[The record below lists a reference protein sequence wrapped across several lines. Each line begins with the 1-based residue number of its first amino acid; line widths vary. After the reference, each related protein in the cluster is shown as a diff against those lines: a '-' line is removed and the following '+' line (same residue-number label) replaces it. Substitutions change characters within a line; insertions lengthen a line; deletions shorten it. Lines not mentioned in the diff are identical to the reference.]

1 MSTAYK
7 PEIDGLRAIAV
18 LAVVG
23 FHAGFGPPAGFV
35 GVDVF
40 FVISGY
46 LITRMLRQEVLAHQ
60 RIDIIDFYARRA
72 RRILPALLVVT
83 VATLLASAA
92 LLPPA
97 ELRQTVQAGAAAFA
111 FAANVFFATAA
122 NGYFD
127 PEAHAN
133 PLLHL
138 WSIGVEE
145 QFYLAWP
152 LVVLLARRR
161 PALVF
166 GLIAAASFAAA
177 EWLLAHGQ
185 DRAAFYQAPMRAW
198 ELAAGGLVAVNRIPA
213 RPWVAP
219 LGIVMVLVACLVPLA
234 RFPGTGALLPVVG
247 AGMVIAG
254 VHSGQRN
261 ALLASRPLVLIGLVS
276 YSLYLWH
283 WPIMVLGKA
292 MPVWLQVAAALAAA
306 AASYRWIE
314 QPLRRRLVRPART
327 TVVAAAGCIA
337 VACASTL
344 ALAKSIPA
352 VDPPEDVIADLARLY
367 PIGGMGCDDW
377 YRSAQVKPCVFG
389 DHHATR
395 TAVIIGDSVA
405 LQWFPAVRRIYAQH
419 GWRLVVLTKSSCPM
433 VNADWFYDRI
443 GGIYAKCNEWRA
455 GAVRW
460 IDETKP
466 DVVILGSANDYGFS
480 KETWISGTRDV
491 LARIAGKSK
500 QVVLVRSTPLLTAG
514 GQDAFPQVHQW
525 ESEAARPIHNV
536 VTIDMNP
543 IVCPHGVCATQ
554 KNGVIRFRD
563 SRHIAASFADSLAPA
578 LRRELQQ
585 GKIAGS
591 D

>member
-23 FHAGFGPPAGFV
+23 FHAGVGPAAGFV

-46 LITRMLRQEVLAHQ
+46 LITRMLRGEVLAHQ
-60 RIDIIDFYARRA
+60 RIDIMDFYAGRA
-72 RRILPALLVVT
+72 RRILPALVVVT

-127 PEAHAN
+127 PETHAN

-185 DRAAFYQAPMRAW
+185 DSAAFYQAPMRAW
-198 ELAAGGLVAVNRIPA
+198 ELAAGGLIAVGRIPA

-219 LGIVMVLVACLVPLA
+219 LGILVVLVACLVPLA

-254 VHSGQRN
+254 AHSGQRN

-306 AASYRWIE
+306 AASYRWVE
-314 QPLRRRLVRPART
+314 QPLRRRWVGPARP
-327 TVVAAAGCIA
+327 TVALAAGCIA
-337 VACASTL
+337 VMCAS
-344 ALAKSIPA
+344 AFVAAKTIPA
-352 VDPPEDVIADLARLY
+352 AAPTEDYAETARLI
-367 PIGGMGCDDW
+367 PIYKMGCDDW
-377 YRSAQVKPCVFG
+377 YKSAEVRPCVFG
-389 DHHATR
+389 DARALH
-395 TAVIIGDSVA
+395 TAVIMGDSVA
-405 LQWFPAVRRIYAQH
+405 LQWFPAVRRIFDRP

-443 GGIYAKCNEWRA
+443 GGVYTACSEWRA
-455 GAVRW
+455 GALQWVEAAR
-460 IDETKP
+460 P
-466 DVVILGSANDYGFS
+466 DVVILGSSNSYGFT
-480 KETWISGTRDV
+480 EQEWVAGTRHV
-491 LARIAGKSK
+491 LRRAAAAAGH
-500 QVVLVRSTPLLTAG
+500 VALLRSTPLVAAG
-514 GQDAFPQVHQW
+514 GHDSFENVYRWQT
-525 ESEAARPIHNV
+525 EAARPIHNAV
-536 VTIDMNP
+536 SIDMNP
-543 IVCPHGVCATQ
+543 AVCPGGTCALA
-554 KNGVIRFRD
+554 KDGELRFRD
-563 SRHIAASFADSLAPA
+563 GRHIAATFADSLAPA
-578 LRRELQQ
+578 LHERLRR
-585 GKIAGS
+585 GGI
-591 D
+591 DR